1 MSMDVSV
8 VIITRNA
15 AATLSRTL
23 DALTCY
29 DDVVV
34 YDNGSTDDTC
44 SIVQAY
50 SNTTLHHGEF
60 LGFGPTKRA
69 AVSLAK
75 YDWIF
80 SIDADEAPTK
90 ELNAAIN
97 DWVATATPQQ
107 AGKILR
113 ENWMLGK
120 PVYHSGWGNDWLIR
134 LFNRNTGNFNDAAVH
149 ESVSLAKNTEVS
161 RLNGKIEHLAVN
173 DLAQFLEKINR
184 YSDLRASSKKLK
196 HYPFALIFL
205 KALYAFI
212 RTYFFRL
219 GILDGWR
226 GLTISVANANGVFWK
241 YAKNNAN
248 NRL

>member
-90 ELNAAIN
+90 SL
-97 DWVATATPQQ
+97 T
-107 AGKILR
+107 LR
-113 ENWMLGK
+113 LM
-120 PVYHSGWGNDWLIR
+120 
-134 LFNRNTGNFNDAAVH
+134 TG
-149 ESVSLAKNTEVS
+149 
-161 RLNGKIEHLAVN
+161 
-173 DLAQFLEKINR
+173 
-184 YSDLRASSKKLK
+184 
-196 HYPFALIFL
+196 
-205 KALYAFI
+205 
-212 RTYFFRL
+212 
-219 GILDGWR
+219 
-226 GLTISVANANGVFWK
+226 
-241 YAKNNAN
+241 
-248 NRL
+248 